1 MKKKLLNTND
11 KVREM
16 LDNLSSIMV
25 EESRKGADG
34 VVFSERDVVDAYTIF
49 DTIMR
54 SYALNHGY
62 ISIDDKTNIFPFV
75 NATYNVDM
83 LDIVSKNLVTLLE
96 EGAND
101 GE

>member
-1 MKKKLLNTND
+1 MKKKAINTND

-25 EESRKGADG
+25 EESKRDYEGI
-34 VVFSERDVVDAYTIF
+34 VFTERDVMDAYMIF
-49 DTIMR
+49 NTIMH
-54 SYALNHGY
+54 SYAYKHGL
-62 ISIDDKTNIFPFV
+62 INRDDKANLFPSI
-75 NATYNVDM
+75 NASYNVDM
-83 LDIVSKNLVTLLE
+83 LEIVRKNLVTILE